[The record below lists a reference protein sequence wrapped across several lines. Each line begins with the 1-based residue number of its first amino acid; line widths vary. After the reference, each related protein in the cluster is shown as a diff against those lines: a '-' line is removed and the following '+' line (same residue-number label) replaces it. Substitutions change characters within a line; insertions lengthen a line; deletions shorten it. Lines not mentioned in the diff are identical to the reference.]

1 VEIAG
6 FFAADRGL
14 LDGVPRS
21 ANLFARMISWI
32 YLIAGLGLLYL
43 GAQILVK
50 GGAAL
55 ALRLGLNALV
65 VGLTVIAYGT
75 SSPEMVVSVSASLQ
89 DNGAIA
95 IGTVVGSNI
104 CNIALILGVCALVSP
119 LSASAQIIRREI
131 PIMIGV
137 SVLLAAMLWDEQLS
151 RLEGGVLFAGI
162 VVYTVL
168 TVREARAETKGK
180 AEQEYGED
188 FPAGSMG
195 LGKSVLL
202 VVAGLGVLVVASQLF
217 VGGAVVLAKSWGVT
231 EAVIGLTVVAVGTS
245 MPELATSL
253 VAAVRGHGDVAIG
266 NVVGSNI
273 FNVLGILG
281 IAALI
286 NPIDTSGLSRVDL
299 ATMVVAALA
308 MLPAARSGGVIS
320 RLEGAVLLFAYF
332 GYTAWLVA
340 QTI

>member
-1 VEIAG
+1 
-6 FFAADRGL
+6 
-14 LDGVPRS
+14 
-21 ANLFARMISWI
+21 MISWF

-95 IGTVVGSNI
+95 IGNVVGSNI

-137 SVLLAAMLWDEQLS
+137 SVVLAAMLWDEQLS

>member
-1 VEIAG
+1 
-6 FFAADRGL
+6 
-14 LDGVPRS
+14 
-21 ANLFARMISWI
+21 
-32 YLIAGLGLLYL
+32 
-43 GAQILVK
+43 
-50 GGAAL
+50 
-55 ALRLGLNALV
+55 
-65 VGLTVIAYGT
+65 
-75 SSPEMVVSVSASLQ
+75 MVVSVSASLQ

-95 IGTVVGSNI
+95 IGNVVGSNI

-195 LGKSVLL
+195 LGQSVLL

>member
-1 VEIAG
+1 
-6 FFAADRGL
+6 
-14 LDGVPRS
+14 
-21 ANLFARMISWI
+21 MISWF

-43 GAQILVK
+43 GAQILVQ

-95 IGTVVGSNI
+95 IGNVVGSNI

-245 MPELATSL
+245 MPEFATSL

-266 NVVGSNI
+266 IVVGSNI

>member
-1 VEIAG
+1 
-6 FFAADRGL
+6 
-14 LDGVPRS
+14 
-21 ANLFARMISWI
+21 MISWI

-95 IGTVVGSNI
+95 IGNVVGSNI

-180 AEQEYGED
+180 AEKEYGED

-245 MPELATSL
+245 MPEFATSL

-320 RLEGAVLLFAYF
+320 RLEGAILLVAYV
-332 GYTAWLVA
+332 GYTVWLVS
-340 QTI
+340 QV

>member
-1 VEIAG
+1 
-6 FFAADRGL
+6 
-14 LDGVPRS
+14 
-21 ANLFARMISWI
+21 MISWI

-95 IGTVVGSNI
+95 IGNVVGSNI

-245 MPELATSL
+245 LPEFATSL

-320 RLEGAVLLFAYF
+320 RLEGAILLVAYV
-332 GYTAWLVA
+332 GYTVWLVS
-340 QTI
+340 QV

>member
-1 VEIAG
+1 
-6 FFAADRGL
+6 
-14 LDGVPRS
+14 
-21 ANLFARMISWI
+21 
-32 YLIAGLGLLYL
+32 
-43 GAQILVK
+43 
-50 GGAAL
+50 
-55 ALRLGLNALV
+55 
-65 VGLTVIAYGT
+65 
-75 SSPEMVVSVSASLQ
+75 
-89 DNGAIA
+89 
-95 IGTVVGSNI
+95 
-104 CNIALILGVCALVSP
+104 
-119 LSASAQIIRREI
+119 
-131 PIMIGV
+131 
-137 SVLLAAMLWDEQLS
+137 
-151 RLEGGVLFAGI
+151 
-162 VVYTVL
+162 
-168 TVREARAETKGK
+168 
-180 AEQEYGED
+180 
-188 FPAGSMG
+188 
-195 LGKSVLL
+195 
-202 VVAGLGVLVVASQLF
+202 
-217 VGGAVVLAKSWGVT
+217 
-231 EAVIGLTVVAVGTS
+231 

>member
-1 VEIAG
+1 
-6 FFAADRGL
+6 
-14 LDGVPRS
+14 
-21 ANLFARMISWI
+21 MISWF

-95 IGTVVGSNI
+95 IGNVVGSNI

-137 SVLLAAMLWDEQLS
+137 AVLLAAMLWDEQLS
-151 RLEGGVLFAGI
+151 RLEGVVLFAGI

-245 MPELATSL
+245 MPEFATSL

-266 NVVGSNI
+266 IVVGSNI

>member
-1 VEIAG
+1 
-6 FFAADRGL
+6 
-14 LDGVPRS
+14 
-21 ANLFARMISWI
+21 MISWI

-95 IGTVVGSNI
+95 IGNVVGSNI

-137 SVLLAAMLWDEQLS
+137 AVLLAAMLWDEQLS

-245 MPELATSL
+245 MPEFATSL

-266 NVVGSNI
+266 IVVGSNI

>member
-1 VEIAG
+1 
-6 FFAADRGL
+6 
-14 LDGVPRS
+14 
-21 ANLFARMISWI
+21 MISWI

-95 IGTVVGSNI
+95 IGNVVGSNI

-332 GYTAWLVA
+332 GYTVWLVA

>member
-1 VEIAG
+1 
-6 FFAADRGL
+6 
-14 LDGVPRS
+14 
-21 ANLFARMISWI
+21 
-32 YLIAGLGLLYL
+32 
-43 GAQILVK
+43 LVK

-95 IGTVVGSNI
+95 IGNVVGSNI

>member
-1 VEIAG
+1 
-6 FFAADRGL
+6 
-14 LDGVPRS
+14 
-21 ANLFARMISWI
+21 MISWF

-95 IGTVVGSNI
+95 IGYVVGSNI

-245 MPELATSL
+245 MPEFATSL

-266 NVVGSNI
+266 IVVGSNI

>member
-1 VEIAG
+1 
-6 FFAADRGL
+6 
-14 LDGVPRS
+14 
-21 ANLFARMISWI
+21 MISWF

-95 IGTVVGSNI
+95 IGNVVGSNI

-245 MPELATSL
+245 MPEFATSL

-266 NVVGSNI
+266 IVVGSNI

-299 ATMVVAALA
+299 ETMVVAALA

>member
-1 VEIAG
+1 
-6 FFAADRGL
+6 
-14 LDGVPRS
+14 
-21 ANLFARMISWI
+21 MISWI

-95 IGTVVGSNI
+95 IGNVVGSNI

-137 SVLLAAMLWDEQLS
+137 SVVLAAMLWDEQLS

-245 MPELATSL
+245 MPEFVTSL

>member
-1 VEIAG
+1 
-6 FFAADRGL
+6 
-14 LDGVPRS
+14 
-21 ANLFARMISWI
+21 MISWF

-95 IGTVVGSNI
+95 IGNVVGSNI

-168 TVREARAETKGK
+168 TVRDARAETKGK

-245 MPELATSL
+245 MPEFATSL

-266 NVVGSNI
+266 TGVGSNI

-281 IAALI
+281 IAAFI

>member
-1 VEIAG
+1 
-6 FFAADRGL
+6 
-14 LDGVPRS
+14 
-21 ANLFARMISWI
+21 MISWI
-32 YLIAGLGLLYL
+32 YLIAGLCLLYL

-95 IGTVVGSNI
+95 IGNVVGSNI

-137 SVLLAAMLWDEQLS
+137 SVVLAAMLWDEQLS
-151 RLEGGVLFAGI
+151 RPEGGVLFAGI

-168 TVREARAETKGK
+168 TVRDARAETKGK

-253 VAAVRGHGDVAIG
+253 VAVVRGHGEVAIG

-320 RLEGAVLLFAYF
+320 RLEGAVLLFAYL

>member
-1 VEIAG
+1 
-6 FFAADRGL
+6 
-14 LDGVPRS
+14 
-21 ANLFARMISWI
+21 
-32 YLIAGLGLLYL
+32 
-43 GAQILVK
+43 
-50 GGAAL
+50 
-55 ALRLGLNALV
+55 
-65 VGLTVIAYGT
+65 
-75 SSPEMVVSVSASLQ
+75 
-89 DNGAIA
+89 
-95 IGTVVGSNI
+95 
-104 CNIALILGVCALVSP
+104 
-119 LSASAQIIRREI
+119 
-131 PIMIGV
+131 MIGV
-137 SVLLAAMLWDEQLS
+137 SVVLAAMLWDEQLS
-151 RLEGGVLFAGI
+151 RPEGGVLFAGI

-168 TVREARAETKGK
+168 TVRDARAETKGK

-253 VAAVRGHGDVAIG
+253 VAVVRGHGDVAIG

-320 RLEGAVLLFAYF
+320 RLEGAVLLFAYL

>member
-1 VEIAG
+1 
-6 FFAADRGL
+6 
-14 LDGVPRS
+14 
-21 ANLFARMISWI
+21 MISWF
-32 YLIAGLGLLYL
+32 YLIVGLGLLYL

-65 VGLTVIAYGT
+65 VGLIVIAYGT

-95 IGTVVGSNI
+95 IGNVVGSNI

-245 MPELATSL
+245 MPEFATSL

-266 NVVGSNI
+266 IVVGSNI

>member
-1 VEIAG
+1 
-6 FFAADRGL
+6 
-14 LDGVPRS
+14 
-21 ANLFARMISWI
+21 MISWF

-95 IGTVVGSNI
+95 IGNVVGSNI

-168 TVREARAETKGK
+168 TVRDARAETKGK

>member
-1 VEIAG
+1 
-6 FFAADRGL
+6 
-14 LDGVPRS
+14 
-21 ANLFARMISWI
+21 MISWI
-32 YLIAGLGLLYL
+32 YLIAGLCLLYL

-95 IGTVVGSNI
+95 IGNVVGSNI

-137 SVLLAAMLWDEQLS
+137 SVVLAAMLWDEQLS
-151 RLEGGVLFAGI
+151 RPEGGVLFAGI

-168 TVREARAETKGK
+168 TVRDARAETKGK

-245 MPELATSL
+245 MPEFVTSL

-320 RLEGAVLLFAYF
+320 RLEGAVLLFAYL

>member
-1 VEIAG
+1 
-6 FFAADRGL
+6 
-14 LDGVPRS
+14 
-21 ANLFARMISWI
+21 
-32 YLIAGLGLLYL
+32 
-43 GAQILVK
+43 
-50 GGAAL
+50 
-55 ALRLGLNALV
+55 
-65 VGLTVIAYGT
+65 
-75 SSPEMVVSVSASLQ
+75 
-89 DNGAIA
+89 
-95 IGTVVGSNI
+95 
-104 CNIALILGVCALVSP
+104 
-119 LSASAQIIRREI
+119 
-131 PIMIGV
+131 MIGV
-137 SVLLAAMLWDEQLS
+137 AVLLAAMLWDEQLS

-245 MPELATSL
+245 MPEFATSL

-266 NVVGSNI
+266 IVVGSNI

-299 ATMVVAALA
+299 ATMVLAALA

>member
-1 VEIAG
+1 
-6 FFAADRGL
+6 
-14 LDGVPRS
+14 
-21 ANLFARMISWI
+21 MISWI

-95 IGTVVGSNI
+95 IGNVVGSNI

-137 SVLLAAMLWDEQLS
+137 SVVLAAMLWDEQLS

-245 MPELATSL
+245 LPEFATSL

-320 RLEGAVLLFAYF
+320 RLEGAVLLFAYL

>member
-1 VEIAG
+1 
-6 FFAADRGL
+6 
-14 LDGVPRS
+14 
-21 ANLFARMISWI
+21 MISWF

-95 IGTVVGSNI
+95 IGNVVGSNI

-245 MPELATSL
+245 LPEFATSL

-266 NVVGSNI
+266 IVVGSNI

>member
-1 VEIAG
+1 
-6 FFAADRGL
+6 
-14 LDGVPRS
+14 
-21 ANLFARMISWI
+21 MISWF

-95 IGTVVGSNI
+95 IGNVVGSNI

-217 VGGAVVLAKSWGVT
+217 VGGTVVLAKSWGVT

-245 MPELATSL
+245 MPEFATSL

-266 NVVGSNI
+266 IVVGSNI

>member
-1 VEIAG
+1 
-6 FFAADRGL
+6 
-14 LDGVPRS
+14 
-21 ANLFARMISWI
+21 MISWF

-65 VGLTVIAYGT
+65 VGLIVIAYGT

-95 IGTVVGSNI
+95 IGNVVGSNI

-137 SVLLAAMLWDEQLS
+137 AVLLAAMLWDEQLS

-245 MPELATSL
+245 MPEFATSL

-266 NVVGSNI
+266 IVVGSNI

>member
-1 VEIAG
+1 
-6 FFAADRGL
+6 
-14 LDGVPRS
+14 
-21 ANLFARMISWI
+21 MISWF

-95 IGTVVGSNI
+95 IGNVVGSNI

>member
-1 VEIAG
+1 
-6 FFAADRGL
+6 
-14 LDGVPRS
+14 
-21 ANLFARMISWI
+21 MISWI

-95 IGTVVGSNI
+95 IGNVVGSNI

-137 SVLLAAMLWDEQLS
+137 AVLLAAMLWDEQLS
-151 RLEGGVLFAGI
+151 RLEGGGLFAGI

-168 TVREARAETKGK
+168 TVRDARAETKGK

>member
-1 VEIAG
+1 
-6 FFAADRGL
+6 
-14 LDGVPRS
+14 
-21 ANLFARMISWI
+21 MISWI

-95 IGTVVGSNI
+95 IGNVVGSNI

-320 RLEGAVLLFAYF
+320 RLEGAILLVAYV
-332 GYTAWLVA
+332 GYTVWLVS
-340 QTI
+340 QV

>member
-1 VEIAG
+1 
-6 FFAADRGL
+6 
-14 LDGVPRS
+14 
-21 ANLFARMISWI
+21 MISWF

-95 IGTVVGSNI
+95 IGNVVGSNI

-245 MPELATSL
+245 LPEFATSL

>member
-1 VEIAG
+1 
-6 FFAADRGL
+6 
-14 LDGVPRS
+14 
-21 ANLFARMISWI
+21 MISWI

-95 IGTVVGSNI
+95 IGNVVGSNI

-168 TVREARAETKGK
+168 TVRDARAETKGK

-320 RLEGAVLLFAYF
+320 RLEGAILLVAYV
-332 GYTAWLVA
+332 GYTVWLVS
-340 QTI
+340 QV

>member
-1 VEIAG
+1 M
-6 FFAADRGL
+6 L
-14 LDGVPRS
+14 
-21 ANLFARMISWI
+21 SWF

-95 IGTVVGSNI
+95 IGNVVGSNI
-104 CNIALILGVCALVSP
+104 CNIALILGVCALVSQ

-245 MPELATSL
+245 LPEFATSL

>member
-1 VEIAG
+1 
-6 FFAADRGL
+6 
-14 LDGVPRS
+14 
-21 ANLFARMISWI
+21 MISWF
-32 YLIAGLGLLYL
+32 YLIVGLGLLYL

-65 VGLTVIAYGT
+65 VGLIVIAYGT

-95 IGTVVGSNI
+95 IGYVVGSNI

-217 VGGAVVLAKSWGVT
+217 VGGAVVLAKSGGVT

-245 MPELATSL
+245 MPEFATSL

-266 NVVGSNI
+266 IVVGSNI

>member
-1 VEIAG
+1 
-6 FFAADRGL
+6 
-14 LDGVPRS
+14 
-21 ANLFARMISWI
+21 MISWI

-95 IGTVVGSNI
+95 IGNVVGSNI

-168 TVREARAETKGK
+168 TVRDARAETKGK

>member
-1 VEIAG
+1 
-6 FFAADRGL
+6 
-14 LDGVPRS
+14 
-21 ANLFARMISWI
+21 MISWF

-95 IGTVVGSNI
+95 IGNVVGSNI

-137 SVLLAAMLWDEQLS
+137 AVLLAAMLWDEQLS

>member
-1 VEIAG
+1 
-6 FFAADRGL
+6 
-14 LDGVPRS
+14 
-21 ANLFARMISWI
+21 MISWI

-95 IGTVVGSNI
+95 IGNVVGSNI

-137 SVLLAAMLWDEQLS
+137 SVVLAAMLWDEQLS
-151 RLEGGVLFAGI
+151 RPEGGVLFAGI

-168 TVREARAETKGK
+168 TVRDARAETKGK

-245 MPELATSL
+245 MPEFVTSL

>member
-1 VEIAG
+1 
-6 FFAADRGL
+6 
-14 LDGVPRS
+14 
-21 ANLFARMISWI
+21 MISWF
-32 YLIAGLGLLYL
+32 YLIVGLGLLYL

-95 IGTVVGSNI
+95 IGNVVGSNI

-137 SVLLAAMLWDEQLS
+137 AVLLAAMLWDEQLS

-245 MPELATSL
+245 MPEFATSL

-266 NVVGSNI
+266 IVVGSNI

>member
-1 VEIAG
+1 
-6 FFAADRGL
+6 
-14 LDGVPRS
+14 
-21 ANLFARMISWI
+21 M
-32 YLIAGLGLLYL
+32 
-43 GAQILVK
+43 VK

-95 IGTVVGSNI
+95 IGNVVGSNI

-151 RLEGGVLFAGI
+151 RLEGGVLLAGI